1 MLNLNGLCAIAWSNY
16 LLDLIVLGVLVFTAW
31 YCGKKGF
38 IECFFGIVSVVAA
51 LLMGILLTKLVVS
64 LTGGLFGLQ
73 DSLNTSFEMALL
85 KIEGFGTDISNAGL
99 SAALAEKNLP
109 NFLVDL
115 IIENFGNESIPT
127 GTTLAMAAGRTL
139 SGVCTN
145 FIAWILIVG
154 GSWGLMWIVKKIVK
168 KIATK
173 IKLVKRIDVLL
184 GCVVGLFFGLLAV
197 SFVLGILAL
206 VPSEGI
212 TAYLDKSL
220 FVGALYNN
228 NLIST
233 LLGWMIS

>member
-1 MLNLNGLCAIAWSNY
+1 MENQ
-16 LLDLIVLGVLVFTAW
+16 
-31 YCGKKGF
+31 KKV
-38 IECFFGIVSVVAA
+38 E
-51 LLMGILLTKLVVS
+51 
-64 LTGGLFGLQ
+64 LQ
-73 DSLNTSFEMALL
+73 
-85 KIEGFGTDISNAGL
+85 
-99 SAALAEKNLP
+99 
-109 NFLVDL
+109 
-115 IIENFGNESIPT
+115 
-127 GTTLAMAAGRTL
+127 
-139 SGVCTN
+139 
-145 FIAWILIVG
+145 
-154 GSWGLMWIVKKIVK
+154 